1 MIGSLTVPGIGFSF
15 SDISDMLASES
26 TIVNLMSD
34 SGDDLLDTTIDHL
47 IAILIIILSK
57 KRKMSKQVNY
67 GDKTVLRKLLGKLM

>member
-1 MIGSLTVPGIGFSF
+1 MIGSLTVPGLSFSF

-57 KRKMSKQVNY
+57 KRKMSKHANY